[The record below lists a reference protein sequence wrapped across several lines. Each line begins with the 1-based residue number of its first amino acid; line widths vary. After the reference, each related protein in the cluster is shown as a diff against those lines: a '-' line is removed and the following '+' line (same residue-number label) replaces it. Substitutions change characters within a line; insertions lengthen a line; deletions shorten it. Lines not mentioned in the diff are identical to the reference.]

1 MSRGKSKILAGDST
15 IATRR
20 ERRRSGVGGDPARN
34 GNSGSTRLDSTRA
47 EGGGEGGVGEKRRGW
62 ERRREIESARASR
75 EKRRRRRRKAV
86 ERRYGEESGE
96 RVVGPAGQSCCG
108 GNRGRVVRFS
118 RSHPPPRPTSCCQT
132 TPVEHHP
139 LPTRLSGR
147 VSQFQ
152 LRGEWS
158 GDLGSRTLDHPP
170 RS

>member
-1 MSRGKSKILAGDST
+1 MGKTERD
-15 IATRR
+15 R
-20 ERRRSGVGGDPARN
+20 ERAR
-34 GNSGSTRLDSTRA
+34 
-47 EGGGEGGVGEKRRGW
+47 V
-62 ERRREIESARASR
+62 SR
-75 EKRRRRRRKAV
+75 KEEEEEE